1 MDPFTNLY
9 DRLRQKA
16 AGTGTAAFPE
26 EPPQLEDWLR
36 FWNDEDT
43 DLGNLRNFE
52 HWMACSSDRPTCKVG
67 RPPHLPT
74 VDVAKA

>member
-16 AGTGTAAFPE
+16 AGTGTTALPE

-52 HWMACSSDRPTCKVG
+52 HWMARSSDRP
-67 RPPHLPT
+67 
-74 VDVAKA
+74 A

>member
-1 MDPFTNLY
+1 MDPLTNLY
-9 DRLRQKA
+9 DRLRQRA
-16 AGTGTAAFPE
+16 AQTVPPGATRIPAAWPE

-52 HWMACSSDRPTCKVG
+52 HWMARVRSEGVLKSR
-67 RPPHLPT
+67 
-74 VDVAKA
+74 A

>member
-1 MDPFTNLY
+1 MDPLTNLY
-9 DRLRQKA
+9 DRLRQPSLTGN
-16 AGTGTAAFPE
+16 AGRAWPD

-52 HWMACSSDRPTCKVG
+52 HWMSRARPERTS
-67 RPPHLPT
+67 
-74 VDVAKA
+74 KA